1 MTDHFGGDEYSDRL
15 DGLTEDVRL
24 VAADVQGHR
33 VETRGRLD
41 SIDRRFDSL
50 LDVVERVVSRQDE
63 TNRLLAI
70 LVDEMAQ
77 FRHEYND
84 HTEHPPHNAA

>member
-1 MTDHFGGDEYSDRL
+1 MSDHFDGDENRDRL

-24 VAADVQGHR
+24 VAADVQGHP
-33 VETRGRLD
+33 VETRARLD

-50 LDVVERVVSRQDE
+50 LDMVEQVVSRQDE
-63 TNRLLAI
+63 TNRLLAM

-77 FRHEYND
+77 FRHDYND
-84 HTEHPPHNAA
+84 HTEHRPHNAA